1 MGQAMRKAGDWQ
13 GGGGGACREE
23 RMGRESLRLGRAAN
37 RLPGPDREKNRSIPH
52 KRLLSPRWRTRR
64 HARRVRKPCA
74 VRFSISH
81 FRGDAGRGSQPL
93 PISSAA
99 ADRRKT
105 PLGGLE
111 GRSPPNTIRT
121 RRHVRRVRKP
131 CAARFPCTF
140 PRPRP
145 QAQGKRV
152 LAEKAGSAGL
162 FRQAKRAAE
171 AALIAECL
179 RRGTPS
185 DRSGS

>member
-1 MGQAMRKAGDWQ
+1 MFPQNAQNRRPRRPPTVGKA
-13 GGGGGACREE
+13 
-23 RMGRESLRLGRAAN
+23 
-37 RLPGPDREKNRSIPH
+37 
-52 KRLLSPRWRTRR
+52 LSDVRCRR
-64 HARRVRKPCA
+64 HGRHGLRRALPAVRKPCA
-74 VRFSISH
+74 ARFSVSTNGTH
-81 FRGDAGRGSQPL
+81 FSGDAGRGGQPL

-131 CAARFPCTF
+131 CAARFPCAF

-152 LAEKAGSAGL
+152 LAENAGEAGL
-162 FRQAKRAAE
+162 FRQAKDRRQGFVDGLIPAAKTRPGKLGGVGGQIFRAVRYAVWK
-171 AALIAECL
+171 A
-179 RRGTPS
+179 S
-185 DRSGS
+185 